1 MKRAGFIFG
10 IFVLYLTT
18 GVIVLAATSV
28 PNEIKQPGTQP
39 GEAGN
44 LESPDKCD
52 NCHGGYDHA
61 VEPTFNWQGSMM
73 ANASRDPVFWAT
85 LAIAEQDFPGS
96 GDLCIRCHSTS
107 GYYAGRSVPT
117 DGSGLQAAD
126 ATGVECDFCHKMTN
140 TNQLEHPGVMN
151 PPYIANDGGTPAIGY
166 YGSGMAALSAGSA
179 KLGPY
184 SDADARH
191 QWAQS
196 LFHRDIDFCGVCH
209 DVSNPAVGDL
219 AHNNGTLPSGDP
231 VIASGELGSP
241 VELKAA
247 FNNLPFQYGIVERTY
262 SEYKAGALSKTL
274 VSDYATL
281 PADLQAGAI
290 QAVSING
297 GDYADGAAR
306 YYSCQTCHMKAVT
319 GYGANKANL
328 PLRTDLPLHDM
339 TGGNYWM
346 PDVIKYQNSAGTLR
360 LGGGLTATQISAIDA
375 GKLRA
380 QQQLE
385 LAASLSVSSNTLKVT
400 NLTGHK
406 LISGYP
412 EGRRMWLN
420 FKWYDTNGNLIREDG
435 AYDTITVNINGAPT
449 QVKSILNL
457 DDPNTKIYES
467 HPAMTQEWAN
477 QLLGL
482 GYDPN
487 LPLSFDR
494 ITGQPDY
501 TLADLAAQA
510 PGTAYKTF
518 HFVLNNTILK
528 DNRIPPYGFSYEE
541 ARKRNALPVPANQYG
556 GTPGGTYNYW
566 DTLTLNP
573 PTGAVS
579 GTINLLY
586 QPTSWEYVQFL
597 YEAND
602 GSNTFLAQEG
612 TNLLDA
618 WLNTGMAEPYV
629 MASTTW
635 GAPQGPG
642 AFSKNSPT
650 NGATGV
656 STNPTLSWGTSG
668 GATSYE
674 YCLNT
679 ANVCNTWTSTG
690 ANTSVTLSGLNEGTL
705 YYWQVRAKK
714 DSQIT
719 YANGSETTLWSFTT
733 MTTPPAAFNKSA
745 PANGATD
752 ISTSP
757 SLSWGTSTG
766 ATSYEYCYDTSNDDD
781 CTGWSSTGTAT
792 SIALSGLS
800 DGTTYYWQVRAN
812 NTGGITYANG
822 SETAYWSFTTLTTVT
837 PPGAFIKTAP
847 LNGAAGVPTSPTLEW
862 GASSGATSYEYCYD
876 TSNDDACST
885 WTSTG
890 TSTTKTLNGLS
901 EGTTYYWHVRAI
913 NTGGTIYANGSATAF
928 WSFTTLTTVTPPGA
942 FNKIS
947 PENGT
952 TGVSTSPTLEWG
964 ASSGATSY
972 EYCYDTSNDD
982 ACSTWT
988 STGTSTSKALT
999 GLSEGTTYYWHVRAI
1014 NTGGTT
1020 YANGSATAFWSFTT
1034 PITPPGAFGKTAPLN
1049 NATNVTTSPTLEWE
1063 PSTGATNYDYCINTT
1078 AACTTWTSTDVSI
1091 QVVLSNL
1098 NEGTTYYWQVRAIN
1112 SVGTTYANGS
1122 ESAFWSFTTV
1132 TSIIPPSAFNKSTP
1146 VDGATDVPINLDL
1159 TWSTSTYA
1167 TSYEYCLSLVNS
1179 CAEADWLTNGAS
1191 ISKTLSGL
1199 SNNTTYYW
1207 HVRAKNS
1214 MGTTYADGSPTALW
1228 SFTTTSQAA
1237 ETWNIFLPLIIK

>member
-1 MKRAGFIFG
+1 MKRAGIIFG
-10 IFVLYLTT
+10 ILVLYLTT

-39 GEAGN
+39 GEIKN

-52 NCHGGYDHA
+52 NCHGGYDQA
-61 VEPTFNWQGSMM
+61 VEPTFNWRGSMM
-73 ANASRDPVFWAT
+73 GNAGRDPVFWAT

-96 GDLCIRCHSTS
+96 GDLCIRCHSTG

-117 DGSGLQAAD
+117 DGSGLAASD
-126 ATGVECDFCHKMTN
+126 SDGVDCDFCHKMTN
-140 TNQLEHPGVMN
+140 TNQLEHSSVMN
-151 PPYIANDGGTPAIGY
+151 PPYIANDGGLPAIGY
-166 YGSGMAALSAGSA
+166 YGTGMAALSDGSA

-219 AHNNGTLPSGDP
+219 AHNYGTLPTGDP
-231 VIASGELGSP
+231 VIASGELGSA

-247 FNNLPFQYGIVERTY
+247 FNNFPFQYGIVERTY
-262 SEYKAGALSKTL
+262 SEYIAGALSKTL

-297 GDYADGAAR
+297 GDYADGALR

-319 GYGANKANL
+319 GYGANKNNL

-339 TGGNYWM
+339 TGGNYWV

-380 QQQLE
+380 QQQLD
-385 LAASLSVSSNTLKVT
+385 LAASLTVSDNTLKVT

-420 FKWYDTNGNLIREDG
+420 FKWFDTNGNLIREDG
-435 AYDTITVNINGAPT
+435 AYDTITVSINGTST

-467 HPAMTQEWAN
+467 HPAMTQEWAV

-482 GYDPN
+482 GFNPN

-528 DNRIPPYGFSYEE
+528 DNRIPPFGFSYEE
-541 ARKRNALPVPANQYG
+541 ARKRNALPVPVNQYGG

-566 DTLTLNP
+566 DSLALNP
-573 PTGAVS
+573 PANAAYA
-579 GTINLLY
+579 TISLLY

-602 GSNTFLAQEG
+602 GSNAFLANEG
-612 TNLLDA
+612 TNLLNA
-618 WLNTGMAEPYV
+618 WLGTGMAEPYV

-642 AFSKNSPT
+642 AFGKVSPANGTMTTTSPT
-650 NGATGV
+650 LTW
-656 STNPTLSWGTSG
+656 SSSG

-674 YCLNT
+674 YCINT
-679 ANVCNTWTSTG
+679 ANVCNTWTPTG
-690 ANTSVTLSGLNEGTL
+690 ANTSVALSGLDEGTT

-719 YANGSETTLWSFTT
+719 YANGSETALWSFTT
-733 MTTPPAAFNKSA
+733 MTSPPGAFSKSA
-745 PANGATD
+745 PTNSATG
-752 ISTSP
+752 ISTNP
-757 SLSWGTSTG
+757 TLSWGASAG
-766 ATSYEYCYDTSNDDD
+766 ATSYEYCYDTTNDNN
-781 CTGWSSTGTAT
+781 CTGWASTGSNT
-792 SIALSGLS
+792 SIA
-800 DGTTYYWQVRAN
+800 
-812 NTGGITYANG
+812 
-822 SETAYWSFTTLTTVT
+822 
-837 PPGAFIKTAP
+837 
-847 LNGAAGVPTSPTLEW
+847 
-862 GASSGATSYEYCYD
+862 
-876 TSNDDACST
+876 
-885 WTSTG
+885 
-890 TSTTKTLNGLS
+890 LNGLS
-901 EGTTYYWHVRAI
+901 EGTTYYWQVRAK
-913 NTGGTIYANGSATAF
+913 NTGGTTYADGSETAH
-928 WSFTTLTTVTPPGA
+928 WSFTTMTSIIPPGSFSKTA
-942 FNKIS
+942 
-947 PENGT
+947 PENTATNVSINPILTWGT
-952 TGVSTSPTLEWG
+952 STN
-964 ASSGATSY
+964 ATSY
-972 EYCYDTSNDD
+972 EYCYDTIDD
-982 ACSTWT
+982 DSCTGWT
-988 STGTSTSKALT
+988 
-999 GLSEGTTYYWHVRAI
+999 TT
-1014 NTGGTT
+1014 
-1020 YANGSATAFWSFTT
+1020 GSAT
-1034 PITPPGAFGKTAPLN
+1034 
-1049 NATNVTTSPTLEWE
+1049 
-1063 PSTGATNYDYCINTT
+1063 
-1078 AACTTWTSTDVSI
+1078 
-1091 QVVLSNL
+1091 
-1098 NEGTTYYWQVRAIN
+1098 
-1112 SVGTTYANGS
+1112 SVA
-1122 ESAFWSFTTV
+1122 
-1132 TSIIPPSAFNKSTP
+1132 
-1146 VDGATDVPINLDL
+1146 
-1159 TWSTSTYA
+1159 
-1167 TSYEYCLSLVNS
+1167 
-1179 CAEADWLTNGAS
+1179 
-1191 ISKTLSGL
+1191 LSGL
-1199 SNNTTYYW
+1199 SYETTYYW

-1214 MGTTYADGSPTALW
+1214 IGTMYSDSSATAFW
-1228 SFTTTSQAA
+1228 SFTTIAQAE
-1237 ETWNIFLPLIIK
+1237 ETVYIYLPLIMK